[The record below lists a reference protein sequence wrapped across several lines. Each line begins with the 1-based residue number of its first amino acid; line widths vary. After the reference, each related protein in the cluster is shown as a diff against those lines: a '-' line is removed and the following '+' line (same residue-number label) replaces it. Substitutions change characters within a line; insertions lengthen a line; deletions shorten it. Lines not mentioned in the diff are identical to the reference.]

1 MRVVIPRGR
10 IISKNMR
17 NSADDWKLPLRTCV
31 PCAVSFG
38 HKPPP
43 SQGQRFPDGTLPPEI
58 PMMNRRWVPDAE
70 QIKCLG
76 CDRLFTLARRRHHC
90 RACGLIFCADC
101 SSDKCLIPKQLIITP
116 TAADTAKQD
125 LAQGHRLR
133 TCHRCARALENVQED
148 LRAMDPKAELSYQ
161 RRAFQTTAPPKAKK
175 KKPPPKASASDDD
188 DDVDNK
194 KSSSARA
201 ASSSAA
207 AKRSGRSSSSGVA
220 GTVGTGAVKK
230 APTASRGVSSSASVG
245 GGSVMS
251 GSASLGGIHA
261 SRKVSFDEGSIFSG
275 SASVHTAQTA
285 PPAFHR
291 HSPFQV
297 IEPFRVDAPRVRSY
311 TRDVADD
318 GDNGNGGTASSNGN
332 GSPPSRVDLLRRR
345 YQDTTRSLAKS
356 ASAVTKTAASARDKM
371 ADRLSSLREGLG
383 KGLSFRS
390 SSQ

>member
-1 MRVVIPRGR
+1 
-10 IISKNMR
+10 MR
-17 NSADDWKLPLRTCV
+17 NSPDDWKLPLRTCV
-31 PCAVSFG
+31 PCAVSLG

-58 PMMNRRWVPDAE
+58 PMMNRRWVPDKE
-70 QIKCLG
+70 QTKCLG
-76 CDRLFTLARRRHHC
+76 CDRVFTLTRRRHHC

-116 TAADTAKQD
+116 TAADAAQQD
-125 LAQGHRLR
+125 LALGHRLR

-161 RRAFQTTAPPKAKK
+161 RRAFQTPAPPKAKK
-175 KKPPPKASASDDD
+175 KKPPPPTASTSDDD
-188 DDVDNK
+188 AAHK
-194 KSSSARA
+194 KPSA
-201 ASSSAA
+201 ASAG
-207 AKRSGRSSSSGVA
+207 AKRPGSSSSSNGGKSTAAA
-220 GTVGTGAVKK
+220 GTVAAGKNK
-230 APTASRGVSSSASVG
+230 APSGASRGVSSSASVG

-251 GSASLGGIHA
+251 GSASVGGIHA
-261 SRKVSFDEGSIFSG
+261 SRKVSFDETSVFSG
-275 SASVHTAQTA
+275 SASVHTAHTA

-297 IEPFRVDAPRVRSY
+297 IEPFRAEAPRPRSY
-311 TRDVADD
+311 TRDVGD
-318 GDNGNGGTASSNGN
+318 GDGGGNGDGNGNGG

-345 YQDTTRSLAKS
+345 YADTARSLSKS
-356 ASAVTKTAASARDKM
+356 ASAVTKTAANARDKM
-371 ADRLSSLREGLG
+371 AERLTSLREGLG